1 MKQLKAVIKK
11 EFIQM
16 IRDIPGLIIL
26 FLMPLILI
34 FAVTGTQENAFKTL
48 YDNKSDILFVDND
61 QEYLGKTIEDG
72 LEKSGYFHVIKQ
84 IGGTTLDNPMAQQEI
99 STGNYQ
105 VGIVINKGATQDA
118 KNKAINRIQ
127 KSFVSDSFAA
137 GAIIDES
144 VKTSTISIYFD
155 PATRDSYKNAV
166 TSSLGRLVQ
175 SVEIKI
181 ILNTFFEALPQE
193 LNKQLQPPIKKF
205 LLSQLDE
212 MEMIFTDELKKRMGE
227 NLPSDFKIEAQPR
240 EVKFDITE
248 DIRKGI
254 KFNDDLENDN
264 LISID
269 QKDAQSENAIIKP
282 TLVQNNVPAF
292 ALFAM
297 FFIVIPL
304 AGSLLTERNEGT
316 YNRIRTLPVTYFT
329 ILWGKIVVYVSICLL
344 QLAMMIIAGMYFLPL
359 IYGMPA
365 LEIGTNYLALILAAF
380 ASAFAAIGFGL
391 LVGTFASTQSQ
402 AGIFG
407 SFMVLILAI
416 LGGIFLPVYM
426 MPKPLQVAS
435 VISPL
440 RWGIDSFLD
449 IFVREA
455 GLKVIW
461 LNLTRLFV
469 FFILAL
475 TLATLTFVKRK

>member
-1 MKQLKAVIKK
+1 
-11 EFIQM
+11 M

-26 FLMPLILI
+26 FLMPLVLI
-34 FAVTGTQENAFKTL
+34 FAVTGTQENAFKKL
-48 YDNKSDILFVDND
+48 YDTKSDILFVDND
-61 QEYLGKTIEDG
+61 QEYLGQTIEEG
-72 LEKSGYFHVIKQ
+72 LNKSGYFHVIKK
-84 IGGTTLDNPMAQQEI
+84 IGNRTLDLNLAQQEI
-99 STGNYQ
+99 SAGNYQ
-105 VGIVINKGATQDA
+105 VGIVINKGATIDA
-118 KNKAINRIQ
+118 KNKAIKRIQ
-127 KSFVSDSFAA
+127 KSFTNDSSITESTDIKSKA
-137 GAIIDES
+137 GS
-144 VKTSTISIYFD
+144 VSIYFD
-155 PATRDSYKNAV
+155 PTTRDSYKNAV
-166 TSSLGRLVQ
+166 TSSLERMVQ

-181 ILNTFFEALPQE
+181 LLNTFFEALPQQ
-193 LNKQLQPPIKKF
+193 LNRQLQAPIKDY
-205 LLSQLDE
+205 LISQLHD
-212 MEMIFTDELKKRMGE
+212 MEQIFTDELKKRMGE
-227 NLPSDFKIEAQPR
+227 NLPSDFKINAQPR
-240 EVKFDITE
+240 EVKFDLTK
-248 DIRKGI
+248 DIDKGI
-254 KFNDDLENDN
+254 KFNPDIENEN

-269 QKDAQSENAIIKP
+269 QRNAQGENAVIKP

-304 AGSLLTERNEGT
+304 AGSLLTERKEGT
-316 YNRIRTLPVTYFT
+316 YNRIRTLPVYYIT
-329 ILWGKIVVYVSICLL
+329 ILWGKIVVYVTICLL
-344 QLAMMIIAGMYFLPL
+344 QLALMIIAGMYFLPL
-359 IYGMPA
+359 LYGMPA

-426 MPKPLQVAS
+426 MPKPLQVVS

-469 FFILAL
+469 FFIVTL

>member
-34 FAVTGTQENAFKTL
+34 FAVTGTQENAFKKL
-48 YDNKSDILFVDND
+48 YDNKSDILFVNND
-61 QEYLGKTIEDG
+61 KEYLGKTIEDG
-72 LEKSGYFHVIKQ
+72 LEKSDYFHVIKE
-84 IGGTTLDNPMAQQEI
+84 INGKPLDTATAQKEI
-99 STGNYQ
+99 SAGNYQ
-105 VGIVINKGATQDA
+105 VGIVINKGATLAA
-118 KNKAINRIQ
+118 KEKAIKRIQ
-127 KSFVSDSFAA
+127 KSFGNDTTSLDT
-137 GAIIDES
+137 INES
-144 VKTSTISIYFD
+144 VKANTISIYFD

-175 SVEIKI
+175 SAEIKI
-181 ILNTFFEALPQE
+181 ILNTFFEALPQQ
-193 LNKQLQPPIKKF
+193 LNKQLQLPIKNY
-205 LLSQLDE
+205 LISQLHD
-212 MEMIFTDELKKRMGE
+212 MEQIFTDELKKRMGE
-227 NLPSDFKIEAQPR
+227 NLPTDFKINAQPR
-240 EVKFDITE
+240 EVKFDLSE
-248 DIRKGI
+248 DIRNGV

-264 LISID
+264 LIIIE
-269 QKDAQSENAIIKP
+269 QRDAQNENAVIKP

-304 AGSLLTERNEGT
+304 AGSLLTERTEGT
-316 YNRIRTLPVTYFT
+316 YNRIRTLPVSYFT
-329 ILWGKIVVYVSICLL
+329 ILWGKIVVYATICLL
-344 QLAMMIIAGMYFLPL
+344 QLALMIVAGIYFLPL

-365 LEIGTNYLALILAAF
+365 LDIGTNYLALILAAF

-391 LVGTFASTQSQ
+391 LVGTFSSSQSQ

-407 SFMVLILAI
+407 AFMVLILAI

-426 MPKPLQVAS
+426 MPKPLQIAS
-435 VISPL
+435 IISPL

-469 FFILAL
+469 FFILSL

>member
-1 MKQLKAVIKK
+1 VKQLKAVIKK

-16 IRDIPGLIIL
+16 TRDIPGLIIL
-26 FLMPLILI
+26 FAMPLILI
-34 FAVTGTQENAFKTL
+34 FAVTGTQENAFKKL
-48 YDNKSDILFVDND
+48 YDTKSDILFVDND
-61 QEYLGKTIEDG
+61 HEYLSKTIEEG
-72 LEKSGYFHVIKQ
+72 LEKSDYFHVIKE
-84 IGGTTLDNPMAQQEI
+84 IDGKSLDNQMAQHQI
-99 STGNYQ
+99 AAGNYQ

-118 KNKAINRIQ
+118 KNKAKLRIE
-127 KSFVSDSFAA
+127 KSFTNDSATSIDDNEPAKTGSVSLF
-137 GAIIDES
+137 
-144 VKTSTISIYFD
+144 FD

-175 SVEIKI
+175 AVEIKI
-181 ILNTFFEALPQE
+181 ILSTFFEALPQQ
-193 LNKQLQPPIKKF
+193 LNKQLQSPVKKY
-205 LLSQLDE
+205 LISQLYD
-212 MEMIFTDELKKRMGE
+212 MEQIFTDELKKRMGN
-227 NLPSDFKIEAQPR
+227 NLPADFKINAQPR
-240 EVKFDITE
+240 EVKFDISE
-248 DIRKGI
+248 DIKQGI
-254 KFNDDLENDN
+254 KFKDDVANEN

-269 QKDAQSENAIIKP
+269 QRNAQSENAVIKP

-297 FFIVIPL
+297 FFIVIPF

-316 YNRIRTLPVTYFT
+316 YNRIRTLPVKYIT
-329 ILWGKIVVYVSICLL
+329 ILWGKIIVYVTICLL
-344 QLAMMIIAGMYFLPL
+344 QLALMIIAGMYFLPL
-359 IYGMPA
+359 IYGMPP

-380 ASAFAAIGFGL
+380 ASAFAACGFGL
-391 LVGTFASTQSQ
+391 LVGTYTTTQSQ

-426 MPKPLQVAS
+426 MPKPLQMATI
-435 VISPL
+435 ISPL

-461 LNLTRLFV
+461 VNLTRLFL
-469 FFILAL
+469 FFIVAL

>member
-11 EFIQM
+11 EFIQV

-34 FAVTGTQENAFKTL
+34 FAVTGTQENALNKL
-48 YDNKSDILFVDND
+48 KDSKSDILFIDND
-61 QEYLGKTIEDG
+61 HEFLGKSIEEG
-72 LEKSGYFHVIKQ
+72 LEKSGYFNVIKQ
-84 IGGTTLDNPMAQQEI
+84 VSGKILDSAEAQREI
-99 STGNYQ
+99 SSGSYQ
-105 VGIVINKGATQDA
+105 IGIIVNKGATQAA
-118 KNKAINRIQ
+118 KDKANRRIQ
-127 KSFVSDSFAA
+127 KSFVT
-137 GAIIDES
+137 DEPASS
-144 VKTSTISIYFD
+144 VSSTTPENNNVSIYFD
-155 PATRDSYKNAV
+155 PATRESYKNAV
-166 TSSLGRLVQ
+166 TSSLERLVQ
-175 SVEIKI
+175 SVEIRI
-181 ILNTFFEALPQE
+181 ILSTFFDALPAE
-193 LNKQLQPPIKKF
+193 LNKQLQAPVKTYLIA
-205 LLSQLDE
+205 E
-212 MEMIFTDELKKRMGE
+212 MHNMEQIFTDELKKRMGS

-254 KFNDDLENDN
+254 KFNDDLENEN
-264 LISID
+264 LINIS
-269 QKDAQSENAIIKP
+269 QNSAMGENAVIMP

-304 AGSLLTERNEGT
+304 AGSLITERKEGT
-316 YNRIRTLPVTYFT
+316 YNRIRTLPVTYFK
-329 ILWGKIVVYVSICLL
+329 IISGKIVVYVSICLL
-344 QLAMMIIAGMYFLPL
+344 QLILMIVAGIYFLPM
-359 IYGMPA
+359 IYGMTPLA
-365 LEIGTNYLALILAAF
+365 IGTNYLALVVAAF
-380 ASAFAAIGFGL
+380 ASALAAIGFGL

-426 MPKPLQVAS
+426 MPKPMQMVS
-435 VISPL
+435 VVSPL

-455 GLKVIW
+455 SLKVIW
-461 LNLTRLFV
+461 LNLTRMLV
-469 FFILAL
+469 FFILSL
-475 TLATLTFVKRK
+475 SIATLTFVKRK

>member
-34 FAVTGTQENAFKTL
+34 FAVTGTQENAFKKL

-61 QEYLGKTIEDG
+61 QDYLGKTIEDG

-84 IGGTTLDNPMAQQEI
+84 IGGITIDNAIAQREI
-99 STGNYQ
+99 SAGNYQ
-105 VGIVINKGATQDA
+105 VGIVINQGATQDA
-118 KNKAINRIQ
+118 KNKAIKRIQ
-127 KSFVSDSFAA
+127 KSFVSDSSASSTENEAA
-137 GAIIDES
+137 GA
-144 VKTSTISIYFD
+144 STVSIYFD

-181 ILNTFFEALPQE
+181 ILNTFFEALPKE

-212 MEMIFTDELKKRMGE
+212 MEVIFTDELKKRMGE

-269 QKDAQSENAIIKP
+269 QRDAQSENAVIKP

>member
-16 IRDIPGLIIL
+16 MRDIPGLIIL
-26 FLMPLILI
+26 FLMPLVLI

-61 QEYLGKTIEDG
+61 QEYLGKTIEEG
-72 LEKSGYFHVIKQ
+72 LNKSGYFQVIKQ
-84 IGGTTLDNPMAQQEI
+84 IGGKTLNDQMAQDEI
-99 STGNYQ
+99 AAGNFQ
-105 VGIVINKGATQDA
+105 VGIVVNKGATEDA
-118 KNKAINRIQ
+118 RNKAIKRIH
-127 KSFVSDSFAA
+127 KSFSDDSLASSSI
-137 GAIIDES
+137 AIAES
-144 VKTSTISIYFD
+144 NAISIYFD
-155 PATRDSYKNAV
+155 PTTRDSYKNAV
-166 TSSLGRLVQ
+166 TSSLERLVQ

-181 ILNTFFEALPQE
+181 ILNTFFEALPPE
-193 LNKQLQPPIKKF
+193 LNKQLQSPIKKF
-205 LLSQLDE
+205 LLSELDN
-212 MEMIFTDELKKRMGE
+212 MEVIFADELKKRMGE
-227 NLPSDFKIEAQPR
+227 NLPKDFKIEAEPR

-264 LISID
+264 LIDIE
-269 QKDAQSENAIIKP
+269 QRNAQSENAVIKP

-316 YNRIRTLPVTYFT
+316 YNRIRTLPVTYLT
-329 ILWGKIVVYVSICLL
+329 ILWGKIVVYLSICLL

-359 IYGMPA
+359 LYGMPA
-365 LEIGTNYLALILAAF
+365 LEIGSNYLALILAAF
-380 ASAFAAIGFGL
+380 ASASAAIGFGL
-391 LVGTFASTQSQ
+391 LVGTFATTQSQ

-426 MPKPLQVAS
+426 MPEPLQIAS
-435 VISPL
+435 IVSPL

-461 LNLTRLFV
+461 VNLTRLFL
-469 FFILAL
+469 FFIVAL

>member
-1 MKQLKAVIKK
+1 MKHLQAVIKK
-11 EFIQM
+11 EFIQL

-61 QEYLGKTIEDG
+61 QEYLGKTIKEG
-72 LEKSGYFHVIKQ
+72 LEKSGYFHVINEIK
-84 IGGTTLDNPMAQQEI
+84 GMRLDVAMAQREI
-99 STGNYQ
+99 AAGDYQ
-105 VGIVINKGATQDA
+105 VGIVIKNGATEA
-118 KNKAINRIQ
+118 ARKKAIRRIQ
-127 KSFVSDSFAA
+127 KSFGNDSTFNASDTLSSYK
-137 GAIIDES
+137 S
-144 VKTSTISIYFD
+144 VDVYFD
-155 PATRDSYKNAV
+155 PTTRDSYKNAV

-193 LNKQLQPPIKKF
+193 LNQQLHPPIKKY

-212 MEMIFTDELKKRMGE
+212 MEVIFTNELKKRMGE

-240 EVKFDITE
+240 EVTFDITD

-269 QKDAQSENAIIKP
+269 QRNAQHENAVIKP

-329 ILWGKIVVYVSICLL
+329 ILWGKIVVYASICIL
-344 QLAMMIIAGMYFLPL
+344 QLALMIIAGMYFLPL

-365 LEIGTNYLALILAAF
+365 LEIGSNYPALLLAAF

-391 LVGTFASTQSQ
+391 LVGTFASSQSQ

-426 MPKPLQVAS
+426 MPKPLQLAS
-435 VISPL
+435 IVSPL

-461 LNLTRLFV
+461 LNLTRLFL
-469 FFILAL
+469 FFILAM